1 MTDNSLHRCGVLAR
15 KVGMSRQ
22 FHKDGSSS
30 SVTVLYLDKVQVI
43 GQRNKDKH
51 GYDAVIV
58 GAGKKRKVNKPTA
71 GFYVKLNDIE
81 AKQKTVEFPVSLENM
96 LEVGTKLTP
105 EHFQIGQHV
114 DVMGISIG
122 RGFAGAMKR
131 HNFKGL
137 RASHGVSV
145 SHRSHGSTGNN
156 QDPGR
161 VFKNK
166 KMAGHMG
173 NKRVT
178 IQNLKVLGFDSQ
190 ILLVSGSVP
199 GSDSSWLV
207 VRDSIKKAPIKNASV
222 QQPAAEQP
230 NEKQESQ

>member
-1 MTDNSLHRCGVLAR
+1 MTNNLHRCGVLAR

-30 SVTVLYLDKVQVI
+30 PVTVLHLDKVQVI
-43 GQRNKDKH
+43 GQRKKLKH
-51 GYDAVIV
+51 GYDAVII
-58 GAGKKRKVNKPTA
+58 GAGKRHRINKPTA

-81 AKQKTVEFPVSLENM
+81 PKQKTVEFPVTEEN
-96 LEVGTKLTP
+96 LLDVGTNLTP
-105 EHFQIGQHV
+105 EHFKLGQHV
-114 DVMGISIG
+114 DVMGTSMG
-122 RGFAGAMKR
+122 KGFAGAMKR

-178 IQNLKVLGFDSQ
+178 IQNLKVLGFENQ

-199 GSDSSWLV
+199 GSDKSWLV
-207 VRDSIKKAPIKNASV
+207 VRDSIKKAPIKLESAK
-222 QQPAAEQP
+222 QPLVDKS